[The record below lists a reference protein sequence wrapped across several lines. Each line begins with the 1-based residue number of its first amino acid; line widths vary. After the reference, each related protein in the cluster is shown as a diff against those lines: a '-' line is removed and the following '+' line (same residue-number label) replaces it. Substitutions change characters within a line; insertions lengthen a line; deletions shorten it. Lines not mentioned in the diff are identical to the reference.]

1 MSFIVGIDGPS
12 GTGKGTVTKR
22 LSKKY
27 NLLNIDTGATYRCVT
42 LEMLR
47 KNIQLNDEEKIAKM
61 LQEINIEMKI

>member
-47 KNIQLNDEEKIAKM
+47 KNIQLNDE
-61 LQEINIEMKI
+61 